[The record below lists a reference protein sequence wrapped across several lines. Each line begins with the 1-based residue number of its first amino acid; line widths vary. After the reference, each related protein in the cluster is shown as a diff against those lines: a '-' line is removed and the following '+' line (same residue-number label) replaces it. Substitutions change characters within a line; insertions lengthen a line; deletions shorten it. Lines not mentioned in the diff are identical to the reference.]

1 MHHTI
6 DHVDRGKVR
15 RVPALFKEK
24 MLPNPFASLRNNG
37 YNFSTSDIEEALRR
51 GLMIPDGVGL

>member
-1 MHHTI
+1 
-6 DHVDRGKVR
+6 
-15 RVPALFKEK
+15 LFKEK